1 MSWGDE
7 HARKARRDGDNEE
20 EAMRDDTYRRR
31 WWTLVVLSVS
41 LLIIGIDDTIINIA
55 VPTLQRELGASASA
69 LQWIVDAYIVVF
81 AGLLLTM
88 GALGD
93 RFGRKRFLQLGLLV
107 FAASSVYG
115 AYAASTSQLIVA
127 RALMGVGGAL
137 IMPSTL
143 SILIDVFPREERVKA
158 IGIWTAIAGLG
169 IPIGHIV
176 GGWLLGQFWWG
187 SVFLLNVPIAVAA
200 LSAGLVLVP
209 ESRHPAPPRP
219 DLPGLALSVAAL
231 TSLVYGIID
240 APTRGWTSL
249 PVIGS
254 LGAAL
259 VTGAAFVLHESRVD
273 EPMLDLRLFRNPRL
287 EWGTGAVTLAGLAIG
302 GLAFELTQYLQFV
315 QGYTPLQ
322 AGLRFLPIAI
332 GFGIASPI
340 TQRLVP
346 RVGTTRTVAAALG
359 GGALL
364 FASLSFV
371 GPETSYWLVGPALLL
386 IGLGIGA
393 ALIPSTDAVMAAVPD
408 QNAGLGSAINDTG
421 RQVGAALGIGILGA
435 LANAGYRSG
444 IGGTVASLSPDLA
457 AAAKRSVG
465 AALQIAGGISGP
477 AGASLRQA
485 ASAAF
490 MDGFGLAMLTG
501 AVLLAAGAVAVL
513 WRLPSHDLPAQPEQA
528 PSHPQPTA
536 LAGVRGLRLPLRC
549 GLSGPP
555 RHQEMRRDESP
566 FGSTSPGSE
575 RAGRGRRC
583 CPSTRGTQT
592 LFGPRPSPSPT
603 ATTRAAAPG
612 GEVRHDG
619 GQP

>member
-1 MSWGDE
+1 MTSHEDQSGSG
-7 HARKARRDGDNEE
+7 RRSVQLERTGKGTKDGHGSRQGN
-20 EAMRDDTYRRR
+20 TYRRR
-31 WWTLVVLSVS
+31 WWTLVVLSAS
-41 LLIIGIDDTIINIA
+41 LLIIIIDDSIINVA
-55 VPTLQRELGASASA
+55 VPTLQRELGASATG
-69 LQWIVDAYIVVF
+69 LQWIVDAYIIVF

-93 RFGRKRFLQLGLLV
+93 RFGRKRFLQIGLLV
-107 FAASSVYG
+107 FAGASVLG
-115 AYAASTSQLIVA
+115 AYAGSASQLILA

-143 SILIDVFPREERVKA
+143 SVITNVFPRTERVKA
-158 IGIWTAIAGLG
+158 IGIWTGVASLG
-169 IPIGHIV
+169 IPLGPLV
-176 GGWLLGQFWWG
+176 GGWLLDNFWWG
-187 SVFLLNVPIAVAA
+187 SVFLLNVPIALAA
-200 LSAGLVLVP
+200 LAAGWVLVP

-219 DLPGLALSVAAL
+219 DLPGLVLSVVAL
-231 TSLVYGIID
+231 TSLVYGIIQ
-240 APTRGWTSL
+240 APASGWTSAA
-249 PVIGS
+249 VIGS
-254 LGAAL
+254 LGLAVLAA
-259 VTGAAFVLHESRVD
+259 AAFILREARAR

-287 EWGTGAVTLAGLAIG
+287 GWGTVAMTLVGLAIG
-302 GLAFELTQYLQFV
+302 GLAFLLTQYLQFV

-444 IGGTVASLSPDLA
+444 IGGAVASLSPDLA

-465 AALQIAGGISGP
+465 AALEIAGGVGGP

-490 MDGFGLAMLTG
+490 LDGFGLAMLTG

-528 PSHPQPTA
+528 PSHPQPT
-536 LAGVRGLRLPLRC
+536 GLD
-549 GLSGPP
+549 GPSP
-555 RHQEMRRDESP
+555 DEVTRQQRP
-566 FGSTSPGSE
+566 
-575 RAGRGRRC
+575 GRGA
-583 CPSTRGTQT
+583 
-592 LFGPRPSPSPT
+592 GP
-603 ATTRAAAPG
+603 AAPP
-612 GEVRHDG
+612 EVRPVGSATAPGDATR
-619 GQP
+619 

>member
-1 MSWGDE
+1 M
-7 HARKARRDGDNEE
+7 
-20 EAMRDDTYRRR
+20 
-31 WWTLVVLSVS
+31 
-41 LLIIGIDDTIINIA
+41 
-55 VPTLQRELGASASA
+55 
-69 LQWIVDAYIVVF
+69 QWIVDAYIVVF

-107 FAASSVYG
+107 FAGASVLG
-115 AYAASTSQLIVA
+115 AYASSTTQLIVA

-143 SILIDVFPREERVKA
+143 SVITNVFPRTERVKA
-158 IGIWTAIAGLG
+158 IGIWTGVASLG
-169 IPIGHIV
+169 IPLGPLV
-176 GGWLLGQFWWG
+176 GGWLLDNFWWG

-200 LSAGLVLVP
+200 LAAGLVLVP

-219 DLPGLALSVAAL
+219 DLPGLVLSVVAL
-231 TSLVYGIID
+231 ASLVYGIIQ
-240 APTRGWTSL
+240 APASGWTSAA
-249 PVIGS
+249 VIGS
-254 LGAAL
+254 LGLA
-259 VTGAAFVLHESRVD
+259 VLATATFILREARARQ
-273 EPMLDLRLFRNPRL
+273 PMLDPRLFRNPRL
-287 EWGTGAVTLAGLAIG
+287 GWGTVAMTLAGLAIG
-302 GLAFELTQYLQFV
+302 GLAFLLTQYLQFV

-364 FASLSFV
+364 FASLSLI
-371 GPETSYWLVGPALLL
+371 GPATSYWLVGAALLL

-393 ALIPSTDAVMAAVPD
+393 ALIPATDAVMAAVPD
-408 QNAGLGSAINDTG
+408 QNAGLGSAINDSG

-457 AAAKRSVG
+457 AAAKRSAG

-490 MDGFGLAMLTG
+490 MDGFGLAMLAG

-513 WRLPSHDLPAQPEQA
+513 RWLPSNDLPAQPAQA
-528 PSHPQPTA
+528 RSHPQPT
-536 LAGVRGLRLPLRC
+536 GLD
-549 GLSGPP
+549 GPP
-555 RHQEMRRDESP
+555 PDGATRQQRPGRSAGPEAPTELRP
-566 FGSTSPGSE
+566 VGS
-575 RAGRGRRC
+575 
-583 CPSTRGTQT
+583 
-592 LFGPRPSPSPT
+592 
-603 ATTRAAAPG
+603 ATAPG
-612 GEVRHDG
+612 GEGR
-619 GQP
+619 

>member
-1 MSWGDE
+1 MT
-7 HARKARRDGDNEE
+7 RDGQGSADRSTVGPERAE
-20 EAMRDDTYRRR
+20 PGLGDGDGPRRGDAYRRR

-41 LLIIGIDDTIINIA
+41 LLVIIIDDSIINVA
-55 VPTLQRELGASASA
+55 VPTLQRQLGASATG

-107 FAASSVYG
+107 FAGASVLG
-115 AYAASTSQLIVA
+115 AYASSTTQLIVA

-143 SILIDVFPREERVKA
+143 SVITNVFPRTERVKA
-158 IGIWTAIAGLG
+158 IGIWTGVASLG
-169 IPIGHIV
+169 IPLGPLV
-176 GGWLLGQFWWG
+176 GGWLLDNFWWG

-200 LSAGLVLVP
+200 LAAGLVLVP

-219 DLPGLALSVAAL
+219 DLPGLVLSVVAL
-231 TSLVYGIID
+231 ASLVYGIIQ
-240 APTRGWTSL
+240 APASGWTSAA
-249 PVIGS
+249 VIGS
-254 LGAAL
+254 LGLA
-259 VTGAAFVLHESRVD
+259 VLATATFILREARARQ
-273 EPMLDLRLFRNPRL
+273 PMLDPRLFRNPRL
-287 EWGTGAVTLAGLAIG
+287 GWGTVAMTLVGLAIG
-302 GLAFELTQYLQFV
+302 GLAFLLTQYLQFV

-346 RVGTTRTVAAALG
+346 RVGTTRTVATALG
-359 GGALL
+359 GAALL
-364 FASLSFV
+364 FASLSLV
-371 GPETSYWLVGPALLL
+371 GPQTSYWLVGPALLL

-393 ALIPSTDAVMAAVPD
+393 ALIPATDAVMAAVPD

-457 AAAKRSVG
+457 AAAKRSAG

-490 MDGFGLAMLTG
+490 MDGFGLAMLPG

-513 WRLPSHDLPAQPEQA
+513 RWLPSNDLPAQPAQA
-528 PSHPQPTA
+528 RSHPQPTGLDGPPPDEA
-536 LAGVRGLRLPLRC
+536 TRQQRPGRRPPRPRGRQPREVGC
-549 GLSGPP
+549 AMTEDSRRHVSSGPTIHP
-555 RHQEMRRDESP
+555 Q
-566 FGSTSPGSE
+566 
-575 RAGRGRRC
+575 
-583 CPSTRGTQT
+583 
-592 LFGPRPSPSPT
+592 
-603 ATTRAAAPG
+603 
-612 GEVRHDG
+612 
-619 GQP
+619 

>member
-7 HARKARRDGDNEE
+7 HARKARRDADNEE

-55 VPTLQRELGASASA
+55 IPTLQRELGASASA

-169 IPIGHIV
+169 IPIGPIV

-259 VTGAAFVLHESRVD
+259 VTGAAFLLHESRVD

-287 EWGTGAVTLAGLAIG
+287 GWGTGAVTLAGLAIG

-332 GFGIASPI
+332 GFGIAGPI
-340 TQRLVP
+340 TQRVVP
-346 RVGTTRTVAAALG
+346 RLGTGRTVAAALG
-359 GGALL
+359 GAAVL
-364 FASLSFV
+364 FAALSRV
-371 GPETSYWLVGPALLL
+371 QPGTSYWLMGAALLL
-386 IGLGIGA
+386 IGLGVGA
-393 ALIPSTDAVMAAVPD
+393 AFVPSTDAVMAAVPGA
-408 QNAGLGSAINDTG
+408 NAGLGSALNDSG
-421 RQVGAALGIGILGA
+421 RQVGAALGVGILGA
-435 LANAGYRSG
+435 LANGLYGSRIAGALS
-444 IGGTVASLSPDLA
+444 TFSPSVAAS
-457 AAAKRSVG
+457 AKRSVG
-465 AALQIAGGISGP
+465 AGLQVAGGMGGP
-477 AGASLRQA
+477 AGETLRRA
-485 ASAAF
+485 ANTAF
-490 MDGFGLAMLTG
+490 MDGFGLAMLAG
-501 AVLLAAGAVAVL
+501 AAILAAGAVLVL
-513 WRLPSHDLPAQPEQA
+513 RRLPSEDIPVRSEEAAGRSRVWSPPLHDRRTPSASFSPDQAHDAVQPGSRLVGTFV
-528 PSHPQPTA
+528 PGPTA
-536 LAGVRGLRLPLRC
+536 
-549 GLSGPP
+549 
-555 RHQEMRRDESP
+555 ED
-566 FGSTSPGSE
+566 STSYEHFRVTPPAASARTVLAE
-575 RAGRGRRC
+575 TSPQRKDE
-583 CPSTRGTQT
+583 PS
-592 LFGPRPSPSPT
+592 
-603 ATTRAAAPG
+603 
-612 GEVRHDG
+612 
-619 GQP
+619 